1 MARGCSP
8 KGVVKKHNLYNK
20 QPKDWGQG
28 RGGEGRGGGGEGR
41 GGREKDMEC
50 RVGEIAHMS
59 SHHCPLPSFHPHPD
73 VRLCGD
79 LLSTVQIHHLWR
91 AVSQGRESLY
101 LVLTLPV
108 AHLLW
113 VHLTD
118 VTTAIVTQHKDSCW
132 ERMMFSICTAQN
144 AEWGRGE

>member
-1 MARGCSP
+1 M
-8 KGVVKKHNLYNK
+8 KG
-20 QPKDWGQG
+20 
-28 RGGEGRGGGGEGR
+28 
-41 GGREKDMEC
+41 
-50 RVGEIAHMS
+50 RVGEIARMS
-59 SHHCPLPSFHPHPD
+59 SYHCPLPSFHPHPD

-101 LVLTLPV
+101 LILTLPV

-118 VTTAIVTQHKDSCW
+118 VTTAIVTQHKDSLLGTDDVLYLYST
-132 ERMMFSICTAQN
+132 EHRV
-144 AEWGRGE
+144 GRGSRGEERRVEWR